1 MIHNPAALAEFTQN
15 ELDLLN
21 PLLIRYQVSQVCTCI
36 LLQGD
41 RLSEYLSEEAMK
53 EMKDTFQRLQGDR
66 YILFVF
72 AFCFLVLKAMTEF
85 PLKTVES

>member
-21 PLLIRYQVSQVCTCI
+21 PLLIRYQVSQVCSCI

-41 RLSEYLSEEAMK
+41 RLSEYLSEEEMK

-66 YILFVF
+66 YNFFVF
-72 AFCFLVLKAMTEF
+72 AFCFLVLKAMT
-85 PLKTVES
+85 